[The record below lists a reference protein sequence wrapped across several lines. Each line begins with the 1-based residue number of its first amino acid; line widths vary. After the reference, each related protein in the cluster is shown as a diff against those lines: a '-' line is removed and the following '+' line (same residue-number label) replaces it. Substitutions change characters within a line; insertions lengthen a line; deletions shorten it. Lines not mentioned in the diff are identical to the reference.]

1 MQAEARFREELKSV
15 NITVESR
22 MFRTE
27 DDPIETADL
36 FVSVTIDYLLSYR
49 VLLFSKLEFLT
60 RLKVKTIVCLC

>member
-27 DDPIETADL
+27 DDPIETANL